1 MNFFQQ
7 IEGEAC
13 IIIDRGVFKQV
24 DLYERGGELF
34 AKLGGGFIRLM
45 SDGSTTKSNARLD
58 AISFDALG
66 RDHIGRLCR
75 TDTRVAGIKP
85 LDEAKARL
93 LLGNAAE

>member
-58 AISFDALG
+58 AISFESLG

-75 TDTRVAGIKP
+75 TDRTIVGIKP
-85 LDEAKARL
+85 LEEAKLRL
-93 LLGNAAE
+93 LLGNHSA